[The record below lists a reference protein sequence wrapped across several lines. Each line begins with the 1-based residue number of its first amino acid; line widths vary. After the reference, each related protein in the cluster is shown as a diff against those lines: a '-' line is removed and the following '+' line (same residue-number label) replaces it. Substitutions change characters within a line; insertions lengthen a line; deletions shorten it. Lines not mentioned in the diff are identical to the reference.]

1 MIDSA
6 KIQKMLLKNELCVL
20 KNSFY
25 LSFSTFQKTAKP
37 ADFLYKPEY
46 QPVTVSTT
54 FYLFN
59 AIL

>member
-1 MIDSA
+1 MRV
-6 KIQKMLLKNELCVL
+6 KKL
-20 KNSFY
+20 FY
-25 LSFSTFQKTAKP
+25 SSFSTFQETAKP

-46 QPVTVSTT
+46 QPVTDSTT

>member
-1 MIDSA
+1 
-6 KIQKMLLKNELCVL
+6 MLLKNELCVL
-20 KNSFY
+20 KNFFY
-25 LSFSTFQKTAKP
+25 SSFSTFLKTAKP
-37 ADFLYKPEY
+37 ADFPYKPEY

>member
-1 MIDSA
+1 M
-6 KIQKMLLKNELCVL
+6 CVKKL
-20 KNSFY
+20 FY
-25 LSFSTFQKTAKP
+25 SSFSTFLKTAKP

-46 QPVTVSTT
+46 QQVTVSTT

>member
-1 MIDSA
+1 MRV
-6 KIQKMLLKNELCVL
+6 KKLFLFKF
-20 KNSFY
+20 FY
-25 LSFSTFQKTAKP
+25 FSGNRKP

-46 QPVTVSTT
+46 QPVTDSTT